1 MNWMHRLFESPAGNA
16 EARQVCARQEVTSLD
31 FELSAREEAFRDG
44 LRAWL
49 EVHCP
54 RDWAKTRLGLGRDE
68 QARVLIDWQRLL
80 HAAGYVGLHWPT
92 AYGGRGATVM
102 EQAIF
107 YEELARARA
116 PELANAI
123 GLDMAGPAIMVHGTE
138 AQKRLHLPRIL
149 SAEHLFCQGFSEPNA
164 GSDLAALETRAER
177 RGDGYVISGR
187 KVWTSYA
194 HFANWCTVLA
204 RTDPGAPRHKGLT
217 YFLVDATNPG
227 FAVRPL
233 RQMSGDSEFNEI
245 ELDGV
250 EVPATQVLG
259 RENGGWEVAITTL
272 MFERGPRTLTRQLT
286 LRQGLGELLD
296 LARAHVRAAQPV
308 ARDPLIRQR
317 LAQLYI
323 DTEVLRYANLR
334 VLTCLVKGEPAGP
347 EGSASKLFFS
357 ETWQKV
363 AELAL
368 EIEGPYAVLG
378 PGSNWAVDDGRW
390 QYRALRS
397 RGNTIQG
404 GTSEIMRNIL
414 AERVLGLPKG

>member
-1 MNWMHRLFESPAGNA
+1 MDFTLPADT
-16 EARQVCARQEVTSLD
+16 Q
-31 FELSAREEAFRDG
+31 AFRDE

-49 EVHCP
+49 AVHCP
-54 RDWAKTRLGLGRDE
+54 RDWAKIRPTLGRDE
-68 QARVLIDWQRLL
+68 LARALIAWQRLL
-80 HAAGYVGLHWPT
+80 HAAGYVGLHWPV
-92 AYGGRGATVM
+92 AHGGRGATVM

-107 YEELARARA
+107 YEELTRARA

-123 GLDMAGPAIMVHGTE
+123 GLDMAGPAIMVHGTAE
-138 AQKRLHLPRIL
+138 QQRRHLPRIL
-149 SAEHLFCQGFSEPNA
+149 SAEHVFCQGFSEPNA

-177 RGDGYVISGR
+177 RGDAYVITGR
-187 KVWTSYA
+187 KVWTSFA

-204 RTDPGAPRHKGLT
+204 RTDPAARKHKGLT
-217 YFLVDATNPG
+217 YFLVDMQSPG
-227 FAVRPL
+227 FEVRPL
-233 RQMSGDSEFNEI
+233 RQMSGDSEFNEVV
-245 ELDGV
+245 LDGV
-250 EVPATQVLG
+250 EVPAGNVLG

-286 LRQGLGELLD
+286 LRQGLGELFD
-296 LARAHVRAAQPV
+296 LARTHVRGGRPV
-308 ARDPLIRQR
+308 AWDPVVRQQ

-323 DTEVLRYANLR
+323 DTETLRFANLR
-334 VLTCLVKGEPAGP
+334 ILTRLAKGQPAGP

-363 AELAL
+363 TELAL
-368 EIEGPYAVLG
+368 EIEGPYATLAA
-378 PGSNWAVDDGRW
+378 GSERSIDDGRW

-414 AERVLGLPKG
+414 AERVLGLPKD